1 MEIKS
6 GDFGTWKCNITLEN
20 GKLFTKN
27 QNLSEEKGVTNNPRH
42 HDSSKKVMAEDK
54 KNHEENIE
62 ESLDE
67 IYNDNY
73 DYEMPDL
80 PDDNK

>member
-1 MEIKS
+1 M
-6 GDFGTWKCNITLEN
+6 
-20 GKLFTKN
+20 FTKN